1 MPRRLLILP
10 VVVVAVAAL
19 AWLTVPTVKQWLA
32 PPSVVNIERLRLGM
46 TADEVRAAL
55 GDPAARQFGT
65 WVYGEPGEL
74 ADTGVSIY
82 FDQDHR
88 VCGWSDLTTGANV
101 GGMGEVPLAFPAR
114 GPWP

>member
-1 MPRRLLILP
+1 
-10 VVVVAVAAL
+10 
-19 AWLTVPTVKQWLA
+19 
-32 PPSVVNIERLRLGM
+32 M
-46 TADEVRAAL
+46 TADEVRVAL
-55 GDPAARQFGT
+55 GDPTVRQFGT